1 MKSHGG
7 LFDGI
12 VGVPNLER
20 AAAAAARG
28 KRDKPDVARFLAEAG
43 VELPRLSLELANGSY
58 RTRPYRQF
66 RIHEPKPRTISCA
79 DFRDRVVHHAVCDE
93 IGPLLERRF
102 VFESYACRV
111 GKGAHRAAARAQEL
125 ARRYHYFLK
134 LDVAGFFDSVDH
146 AILLD
151 LLARSFSEKRLRNL
165 LDVIVRSSPPGAS
178 DGKGLPI
185 GNLTSQWFANLYLDG
200 LDHHV
205 KETMR
210 TPGYIRYMDDMLLFS
225 DSKAVLWAAHDETA
239 AWLNRNRALAVKAA
253 ATVLA
258 PCVEGIPFL
267 GLCVFPGTW
276 RLQRAR
282 FLRTRRRMCGRERA
296 CLAGLLSAEQLAL
309 SAGAAQGILSWFG
322 IKGVLPAGLEA

>member
-1 MKSHGG
+1 MKSYGG
-7 LFDGI
+7 LFDRI

-20 AAAAAARG
+20 AAVAAAKG
-28 KRDKPDVARFLAEAG
+28 KRDKPDVARFLDEADA
-43 VELPRLSLELANGSY
+43 ELPRLAQELATGSY
-58 RTRPYRQF
+58 CPRPYRQF
-66 RIHEPKPRTISCA
+66 RIRDPKPRTISCA
-79 DFRDRVVHHAVCDE
+79 DFRDRVVHHAICDV

-125 ARRYHYFLK
+125 ARQYPYFLK

-146 AILLD
+146 TILLD
-151 LLARSFSEKRLRNL
+151 LLGRTFREKRLLNL
-165 LDVIVRSSPPGAS
+165 LEVIVYSSPSGSA

-210 TPGYIRYMDDMLLFS
+210 TPGYIRYMDDMLLFG
-225 DSKAVLWAAHDETA
+225 DSKATLWAAHDEIGGYLELHRSLSIKPTA
-239 AWLNRNRALAVKAA
+239 TA
-253 ATVLA
+253 LA
-258 PCVEGIPFL
+258 PCAEGIPFL
-267 GLCVFPGTW
+267 GLRVFPGTW

-282 FLRTRRRMCGRERA
+282 FLRTRRRMRGRERA
-296 CLAGLLSAEQLAL
+296 CLAGRSSSEQLAL

-322 IKGVLPAGLEA
+322 IKGVLPEGLEA

>member
-1 MKSHGG
+1 MKSHEG

-20 AAAAAARG
+20 ATVVAAKG
-28 KRDKPDVARFLAEAG
+28 KRDKPEVARFLAEA
-43 VELPRLSLELANGSY
+43 VVALPRLSSELASGSY
-58 RTRPYRQF
+58 RPRPYRQF
-66 RIHEPKPRTISCA
+66 RIRDPKPRTISCA
-79 DFRDRVVHHAVCDE
+79 DFRDRVVHHAVCDV
-93 IGPLLERRF
+93 IGLLLERRF

-125 ARRYHYFLK
+125 ARRYRYFLK
-134 LDVAGFFDSVDH
+134 LDVAGFFDNVDH

-151 LLARSFSEKRLRNL
+151 LLGRTFHEKRLQDL
-165 LDVIVRSSPPGAS
+165 LEVIVRSSPPGAGV
-178 DGKGLPI
+178 GKGLPI
-185 GNLTSQWFANLYLDG
+185 GNLSSQWFANLYLDG

-239 AWLNRNRALAVKAA
+239 AWLDRNRALAVKPT
-253 ATVLA
+253 ATVLTL
-258 PCVEGIPFL
+258 CSEGIPFL
-267 GLCVFPGTW
+267 GLRIFPGTW
-276 RLQRAR
+276 RLQRVR
-282 FLRTRRRMCGRERA
+282 FLRTRRRMRGRERDF
-296 CLAGLLSAEQLAL
+296 LAGRLSSERLAL

-322 IKGVLPAGLEA
+322 IKGVLPEGLEA

>member
-12 VGVPNLER
+12 VDVPNLER
-20 AAAAAARG
+20 AATVAARG
-28 KRDKPDVARFLAEAG
+28 KRGKPEVARFLAEAD

-58 RTRPYRQF
+58 RPRPYRQF
-66 RIHEPKPRTISCA
+66 RIRDPKPRTISCA
-79 DFRDRVVHHAVCDE
+79 VFRDRVVHHGVCDV

-102 VFESYACRV
+102 IFESYACRV

-125 ARRYHYFLK
+125 ARRYRYFLK

-151 LLARSFSEKRLRNL
+151 LLNRTFREKRLLDL
-165 LDVIVRSSPPGAS
+165 LEIIVRSSPPGAA

-225 DSKAVLWAAHDETA
+225 DSKAALWAAHDQTA
-239 AWLNRNRALAVKAA
+239 AWLDRNRALAVKTT

-258 PCVEGIPFL
+258 PCSEGIPFL
-267 GLCVFPGTW
+267 GLRIFPGTW

-282 FLRTRRRMCGRERA
+282 FLRTRRRMRGQERGF
-296 CLAGLLSAEQLAL
+296 LAGRLSSEQLAL

-322 IKGVLPAGLEA
+322 IQGVLPEGVEA